1 MGALAQLG
9 DNLAVGFG
17 AALAPV
23 NLLLGVIGVTLGT
36 AVGVLP
42 GIGPA
47 LAISMLLPLTFG
59 IDPVGAFI
67 LFGGLYYGAMYGGS
81 TTSILVRM
89 PGEAS
94 SVMTAVDGYCMTQR
108 GRGGAALATAAIGSF
123 IAGTFA
129 TLMLMTTAP
138 LLVEVALTFGPA
150 EYFALMVFALTALA
164 GLSQGSPARGLA
176 AALIGLALG
185 TVGID
190 VQTGQA
196 RFTFGMAGLL
206 GGLNIVVVTVGLFAV
221 GEVFWYAATR
231 ARQSG
236 PASPERRRASRRPS
250 ARPSADAPTDT
261 ANGGNRNGSASA
273 EPRRSVGGPVRLTR
287 AEWRRSWPAWIR
299 GTLIGFSCGV
309 LPGAGATVASFLAY
323 DAERRA
329 SKTPEAFGN
338 GAIEGVAG
346 PEAANNASAG
356 GSLVPLLALGIPG
369 SGATAVMLAAFQMYG
384 LQPGPLLFTQDA
396 ALVWGLIASLYV
408 SNTLL
413 LILNLPLIRIWV
425 QLLRV
430 PTPLLFAA
438 VLAFATLGVYTLN
451 NSLFDVGLVYALG
464 LLACVMRRHGLP
476 LAPTVLAVVLGPLL
490 EQAFRRAMAIAGG
503 DATVFLTRPLSAA
516 LLLLAVLAVA
526 APVLARRR
534 AGGGRAP
541 GHG

>member
-1 MGALAQLG
+1 MEGLAQLG
-9 DNLAVGFG
+9 DNLAAGFG

-23 NLLLGVIGVTLGT
+23 NLLLGVVGVTLGT

-59 IDPVGAFI
+59 SDPAGAFI

-94 SVMTAVDGYCMTQR
+94 SVMTAVDGFRMTCR

-129 TLMLMTTAP
+129 TLMLMTLAP
-138 LLVEVALTFGPA
+138 ALVEVALTFGPA
-150 EYFALMVFALTALA
+150 EYCALMVLALTALA
-164 GLSQGSPARGLA
+164 GLSRGSPARGLA
-176 AALIGLALG
+176 AALIGLALD

-206 GGLNIVVVTVGLFAV
+206 GGVNVVVVTVGLFAV

-231 ARQSG
+231 AG
-236 PASPERRRASRRPS
+236 RAGSAAAGTRRP
-250 ARPSADAPTDT
+250 
-261 ANGGNRNGSASA
+261 
-273 EPRRSVGGPVRLTR
+273 VGGPVRLTR

-299 GTLIGFSCGV
+299 GTAIGFFCGV

-323 DAERRA
+323 DAERRC
-329 SKTPEAFGN
+329 SKTPREFGD

-356 GSLVPLLALGIPG
+356 GSLVPLLALGVPG
-369 SGATAVMLAAFQMYG
+369 SGTTAVMLAAFQMYG

-396 ALVWGLIASLYV
+396 TLVWGLIASLYV

-430 PTPLLFAA
+430 PAPLLFAA

-451 NSLFDVGLVYALG
+451 NDVFDVGVVYVLG
-464 LLACVMRRHGLP
+464 LLACVMRRYRVP
-476 LAPTVLAVVLGPLL
+476 LAPTVLAVVLGPLI
-490 EQAFRRAMAIAGG
+490 EQEFRRAMAIAGG
-503 DATVFLTRPLSAA
+503 DLTVFVTRPLSAA
-516 LLLLAVLAVA
+516 LLLLAVLALSAPALARA
-526 APVLARRR
+526 AAGRRR
-534 AGGGRAP
+534 AAR
-541 GHG
+541 

>member
-1 MGALAQLG
+1 MEALAQLG
-9 DNLAVGFG
+9 ENLGVGFG
-17 AALAPV
+17 AALVPV
-23 NLLLGVIGVTLGT
+23 NLLLGVLGVTLGT

-81 TTSILVRM
+81 TTAILVKM

-94 SVMTAVDGYCMTQR
+94 SVMTALDGFRMTGQ
-108 GRGGAALATAAIGSF
+108 GRGGAALATSAIGSF

-129 TLMLMTTAP
+129 TLMLMTLAP
-138 LLVEVALTFGPA
+138 VLVEVALTFGPA
-150 EYFALMVFALTALA
+150 EYFALMVFALTTLA
-164 GLSQGSPARGLA
+164 GLSQGSLSKGLVAALLGLA
-176 AALIGLALG
+176 IG

-190 VQTGQA
+190 IQTGQA

-206 GGLNIVVVTVGLFAV
+206 GGLNVIVVTVGLFAV

-231 ARQSG
+231 AGSAPTRG
-236 PASPERRRASRRPS
+236 AETRRPVS
-250 ARPSADAPTDT
+250 GR
-261 ANGGNRNGSASA
+261 
-273 EPRRSVGGPVRLTR
+273 VRLTR
-287 AEWRRSWPAWIR
+287 AEWRRSWPAWVR
-299 GTLIGFSCGV
+299 GTVIGFFCGV

-323 DAERRA
+323 DAERRS
-329 SKTPEAFGN
+329 SKNPGEFGE

-369 SGATAVMLAAFQMYG
+369 SGTTAVMLAAFQMYG

-396 ALVWGLIASLYV
+396 TLVWGLIASLYV

-413 LILNLPLIRIWV
+413 LVLNLPLIRIWV

-430 PTPLLFAA
+430 PKPLLFA
-438 VLAFATLGVYTLN
+438 VV
-451 NSLFDVGLVYALG
+451 LVYRAVSTCTIQRILVPSDACRRPRALPCSRTTG
-464 LLACVMRRHGLP
+464 
-476 LAPTVLAVVLGPLL
+476 
-490 EQAFRRAMAIAGG
+490 
-503 DATVFLTRPLSAA
+503 RP
-516 LLLLAVLAVA
+516 
-526 APVLARRR
+526 
-534 AGGGRAP
+534 
-541 GHG
+541 

>member
-1 MGALAQLG
+1 MGALGQLG

-23 NLLLGVIGVTLGT
+23 NLLLGIVGVTLGT

-42 GIGPA
+42 GVGPA

-81 TTSILVRM
+81 TTSILVKM

-94 SVMTAVDGYCMTQR
+94 SVMTALDGFRMTCK

-129 TLMLMTTAP
+129 TLMLMTMAP
-138 LLVEVALTFGPA
+138 VLVEV
-150 EYFALMVFALTALA
+150 ALTALA
-164 GLSQGSPARGLA
+164 GLSQGSLARGLA
-176 AALIGLALG
+176 AALIGLAIG
-185 TVGID
+185 TIGID

-206 GGLNIVVVTVGLFAV
+206 GGVNVVVVTVGLFAV

-231 ARQSG
+231 ARSAGSRSG
-236 PASPERRRASRRPS
+236 E
-250 ARPSADAPTDT
+250 AR
-261 ANGGNRNGSASA
+261 G
-273 EPRRSVGGPVRLTR
+273 SVGGPVRLTR
-287 AEWRRSWPAWIR
+287 ADWRRSWPAWIR
-299 GTLIGFSCGV
+299 GTVIGFFCGV

-329 SKTPEAFGN
+329 SKTPGEFGD

-369 SGATAVMLAAFQMYG
+369 SGTTAVMLAAFQMYG
-384 LQPGPLLFTQDA
+384 LQPGPLLFTQDTT
-396 ALVWGLIASLYV
+396 LVWGLIASLYV
-408 SNTLL
+408 SNALL

-451 NSLFDVGLVYALG
+451 NNIFDVGVVYVLG
-464 LLACVMRRHGLP
+464 LLACVMRRYGLP

-490 EQAFRRAMAIAGG
+490 EQEFRRAMAIAGG
-503 DATVFLTRPLSAA
+503 DPTVFVTRPLSAT
-516 LLLLAVLAVA
+516 LLLLAVLAA
-526 APVLARRR
+526 SAPVLARRR
-534 AGGGRAP
+534 PAG
-541 GHG
+541 